1 MVDYQF
7 LPNPSIAAPTILY
20 VPPLIYP
27 SGYSIEVEL
36 LNWKI
41 SAIYELSSAPKLSL
55 SLQTSPNINWV
66 VDETQSSLVLI
77 TSTNS
82 DMAHIVLRPK
92 EM

>member
-41 SAIYELSSAPKLSL
+41 SANLSSVLEIIFK
-55 SLQTSPNINWV
+55 SLQTSPNLNWV
-66 VDETQSSLVLI
+66 LDETQSSLVLI